1 MSRVYVFF
9 LGFLISTIL
18 ITLYLDFKSSSKED
32 KINEL
37 VTKDHEPF
45 PEKVPDVLKSG
56 RCIDAG
62 FIENEYVWIMEYSNN
77 YPFVRISRNL
87 DDDTIQFMAAD
98 QFILKVKDNYK
109 ITDFKPILDS
119 LNLRVR
125 TFNKNEN
132 ILVVEVFNRNLDAF
146 HKTLQELED
155 WKYMLDYVRPDYIEV
170 KIN

>member
-1 MSRVYVFF
+1 
-9 LGFLISTIL
+9 
-18 ITLYLDFKSSSKED
+18 
-32 KINEL
+32 
-37 VTKDHEPF
+37 
-45 PEKVPDVLKSG
+45 
-56 RCIDAG
+56 
-62 FIENEYVWIMEYSNN
+62 MEYSNN

-87 DDDTIQFMAAD
+87 NDDTIQFMAAD